1 MGGGWKGCVWVG
13 RVGWVVC
20 FALYHDNI
28 WHSWEG
34 VGGIIGSLLRH
45 WVQVEW
51 GGGRNGWVGDLL
63 GSLPRRHL
71 TQGGDHGL

>member
-1 MGGGWKGCVWVG
+1 M
-13 RVGWVVC
+13 VC

-51 GGGRNGWVGDLL
+51 GGGRKGWVGDLL
-63 GSLPRRHL
+63 GSLLSSFYLLSSLYH
-71 TQGGDHGL
+71 DDI